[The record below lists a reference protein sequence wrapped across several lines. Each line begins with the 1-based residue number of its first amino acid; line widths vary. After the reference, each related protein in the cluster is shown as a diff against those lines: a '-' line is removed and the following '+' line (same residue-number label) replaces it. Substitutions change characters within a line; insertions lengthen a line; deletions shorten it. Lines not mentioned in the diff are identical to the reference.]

1 MNIFGN
7 YAYYYH
13 FSIYT
18 PKTMAKKQKKII
30 FLMPYFGHFPEWFSF
45 YLESCRWNPTID
57 WLFFTDCLIPKDVP
71 SNVRFIQISFE
82 KYQQLVSERLD
93 INFKPESPYK
103 LCDVKPAYGHIHQE
117 YIEGYDYFGFGDVDV
132 IYGNLRAFYTDDILR
147 YNTLSTHLDRV
158 SGHLFLMKND
168 EKWINSFRRIPNWQ
182 QCISQSSNVGVDEGG
197 FSKVLR
203 GRKRIPY
210 SFYKILGVLN
220 PYKRNHLF
228 QERFS
233 TILSARPWL
242 DGSYDYPDRWF
253 WHQGKLTVESGEELM
268 YLHFMNWKSTQY
280 QDGRYKDLKTW
291 ESLSR
296 IVDPHFRDLAEGF
309 CISHLGFTPLS
320 TQ

>member
-1 MNIFGN
+1 
-7 YAYYYH
+7 
-13 FSIYT
+13 
-18 PKTMAKKQKKII
+18 MAKKQKKII
-30 FLMPYFGHFPEWFSF
+30 FLMPYFGHFPEWFPF

-57 WLFFTDCLIPKDVP
+57 WLFFTDCLIPKDAP
-71 SNVRFIQISFE
+71 SNVQFIQISFE

-93 INFKPESPYK
+93 INFKPASPYK
-103 LCDVKPAYGHIHQE
+103 ICDIRPAFGYIHQE
-117 YIEGYDYFGFGDVDV
+117 YIESYDYFGFSDVDI
-132 IYGNLRAFYTDDILR
+132 IYGNLRAFYTDYVLR

-158 SGHLFLMKND
+158 SGHLFLMKNN
-168 EKWINSFRRIPNWQ
+168 EQWINSFRKIPNWQ
-182 QCISQSSNVGVDEGG
+182 QCMSQPSNAGVDEGA

-210 SFYKILGVLN
+210 VFYKLLGILD

-233 TILSARPWL
+233 TILSGRPWL
-242 DGSYDYPDRWF
+242 DGSYNYPDKWF
-253 WHQGKLTVESGEELM
+253 WHQGKLTVESGQELM

-296 IVDPHFRDLAEGF
+296 IVDPRFRDLAKGF